1 MTFSL
6 PIGPGHATIAAMS
19 STLATK
25 RILVAGASGFV
36 GLNVVYALLGAGA
49 SVTALTPPGAVIPL
63 DNPEGRLRVAEA
75 DAWNRP
81 SLSGRGRGHDAVI
94 HVIGSLREQPARG
107 LTYHYL
113 NVDSLQNVA
122 RMAVSDGVPHLIYV
136 STSNAP
142 WLPRGYA
149 ASKREAEAYLQ
160 RSGCPWT
167 IIRAPLAYPR
177 GQMQNPA
184 LLLTALLGAF
194 PLVGRPFERWAPMP
208 VDVLAKGIAQIA
220 LSGSA
225 RGETIYGHRLRAEAR
240 LLPIRRS
247 AGIASQRAA
256 SAPPGENDIPFGWL
270 P

>member
-1 MTFSL
+1 
-6 PIGPGHATIAAMS
+6 MS
-19 STLATK
+19 SSPKTK

-36 GLNVVYALLGAGA
+36 GLNVVHALLAAGA
-49 SVTALTPPGAVIPL
+49 SVTALAPPGAVIPL
-63 DNPEGRLRVAEA
+63 DNPDGRLRVAEA

-81 SLSGRGRGHDAVI
+81 SLSGRGRGHDAAI
-94 HVIGSLREQPARG
+94 HLIGSLREQPARG

-122 RMAVSDGVPHLIYV
+122 RMAVSDGVPLLIFV

-208 VDVLAKGIAQIA
+208 VDVLARGIAQIA
-220 LSGSA
+220 LSASA

-240 LLPIRRS
+240 LLPIQRPTPGGLPRT
-247 AGIASQRAA
+247 AG
-256 SAPPGENDIPFGWL
+256 SAPGEQDTPFGWL

>member
-1 MTFSL
+1 M
-6 PIGPGHATIAAMS
+6 AAMS
-19 STLATK
+19 SSPKSK

-49 SVTALTPPGAVIPL
+49 SVTALAPPGTVIPL
-63 DNPEGRLRVAEA
+63 ENPDGRLRVAEA

-81 SLSGRGRGHDAVI
+81 SLSGRGRGHDAVV
-94 HVIGSLREQPARG
+94 HLIGSLRQQPARG
-107 LTYHYL
+107 LTYHHL

-177 GQMQNPA
+177 GQIQNPA

-208 VDVLAKGIAQIA
+208 VDVLARGIAQIA

-240 LLPIRRS
+240 QLPSRS
-247 AGIASQRAA
+247 SATGNPQRTAGS
-256 SAPPGENDIPFGWL
+256 SPNENDIPFGWL